1 MLKLD
6 LQRFASTPLANEGI
20 TPALTPDFFNTPDYQ
35 LQLQENFVVIFQ
47 SKPGFDGFELL
58 AASVT
63 PPTRSY
69 ETIPVNYANKTINVA
84 GRVSFGNMTIVVR
97 DVIKK
102 DTELQL
108 TAWAES
114 ILSVKK
120 GTRGKIEDYKV
131 NVEIIPLSPNGEGG
145 RPSIARGCFPVDI
158 NWGDLSYDNT
168 GIRTVSITLACD
180 DYARKEV
187 WTDAVDQESFTT
199 GKGITSK

>member
-1 MLKLD
+1 MKDRMKLNI
-6 LQRFASTPLANEGI
+6 QRFAATPIADEGI
-20 TPALTPDFFNTPDYQ
+20 TPVLTPDFFNTDDYQ
-35 LQLQENFVVIFQ
+35 LQLQENFVIIFE
-47 SKPGFDGFELL
+47 SKPGFEGFELL

-84 GRVSFGNMTIVVR
+84 GRVSFGTMTIVVR

-108 TAWAES
+108 TKWAES
-114 ILSVKK
+114 ILSVKE
-120 GTRGKIEDYKV
+120 GTRGSIEKYKV
-131 NVEIIPLSPNGEGG
+131 NVEIIPLAPNGDTG
-145 RPSIARGCFPVDI
+145 RPSIARGCFPVEI

-168 GIRTVSITLACD
+168 GIRTVSITLAVD

-187 WTDAVDQESFTT
+187 WTKEVTQKSFDN
-199 GKGITSK
+199 

>member
-1 MLKLD
+1 MKRMKLD
-6 LQRFASTPLANEGI
+6 IQKFASTPLSSEGV
-20 TPALTPDFFNTPDYQ
+20 TPVLTPDFYNTDDYQ
-35 LQLQENFVVIFQ
+35 LQLQENFVIIFQ

-84 GRVSFGNMTIVVR
+84 GRVSFGTMNIVVR

-108 TAWAES
+108 TKWAES
-114 ILSVKK
+114 ILSVKE
-120 GTRGKIEDYKV
+120 GTRGSIEKYKV
-131 NVEIIPLSPNGEGG
+131 NIEIIPLSPNGDSG
-145 RPSIARGCFPVDI
+145 RPSIARGCFPVEI
-158 NWGDLSYDNT
+158 NWGDLSYDST
-168 GIRTVSITLACD
+168 GVRTVSITLAVD

-187 WTDAVDQESFTT
+187 WDGTVTQKNFDN
-199 GKGITSK
+199 

>member
-1 MLKLD
+1 MDKLKLN
-6 LQRFASTPLANEGI
+6 LQMFAAGGDPLSVEGI
-20 TPALTPDFFNTPDYQ
+20 VPVLTPDFFNTEDYQ
-35 LQLQENFVVIFQ
+35 LQLQENFIVIFQ
-47 SKPGFDGFELL
+47 SKKGFDGFELL

-63 PPTRSY
+63 PPTRGY
-69 ETIPVNYANKTINVA
+69 EAIPVNYANKTINVA
-84 GRVSFGNMTIVVR
+84 GRVSFGTMTIVVR

-108 TAWAES
+108 TSWAES

-131 NVEIIPLSPNGEGG
+131 NIEIIPLTPNGDSG
-145 RPSIARGCFPVDI
+145 RPSIARGCFPTDI

-168 GIRTVSITLACD
+168 GIRTVTITLAVD

-187 WTDAVDQESFTT
+187 WDGDVTQETFV
-199 GKGITSK
+199 KGM

>member
-1 MLKLD
+1 MNRMKLD
-6 LQRFASTPLANEGI
+6 IQKFASTQLSSEGV
-20 TPALTPDFFNTPDYQ
+20 TPVLTPDFYNTDDYQ

-84 GRVSFGNMTIVVR
+84 GRVSFGTMNIVVR

-108 TAWAES
+108 TKWAES
-114 ILSVKK
+114 ILSVKE
-120 GTRGKIEDYKV
+120 GTRGSIEKYKV
-131 NVEIIPLSPNGEGG
+131 NIEIIPLSPNGDSG
-145 RPSIARGCFPVDI
+145 RPSIARGCFPVEI
-158 NWGDLSYDNT
+158 NWGDLSYDST
-168 GIRTVSITLACD
+168 GVRTASITLAVD

-187 WTDAVDQESFTT
+187 WDGTVTQKNFDN
-199 GKGITSK
+199 

>member
-1 MLKLD
+1 MEKLKLN
-6 LQRFASTPLANEGI
+6 LQLFAEGGESLANESI
-20 TPALTPDFFNTPDYQ
+20 SPVLTPDFFNTDPYQ
-35 LQLQENFVVIFQ
+35 LQLQENFIIIFQ
-47 SKPGFDGFELL
+47 SKKGFDGFELL

-69 ETIPVNYANKTINVA
+69 EAIPVNYANKTINVA

-108 TAWAES
+108 TKWAES

-120 GTRGKIEDYKV
+120 GTRGSIEKYKV
-131 NVEIIPLSPNGEGG
+131 NVEIIPLSPNGDSG
-145 RPSIARGCFPVDI
+145 RPSIARGCFPTDI

-168 GIRTVSITLACD
+168 GIRTVTITLAVD

-187 WTDAVDQESFTT
+187 WEDKVDQTSF
-199 GKGITSK
+199 SD

>member
-1 MLKLD
+1 MEKMKLN
-6 LQRFASTPLANEGI
+6 LQLFAEGGENLANEGI
-20 TPALTPDFFNTPDYQ
+20 APVLTPDFFNTDAYQ
-35 LQLQENFVVIFQ
+35 LQLQENFIVIFQ
-47 SKPGFDGFELL
+47 SKKGFDGFELL

-69 ETIPVNYANKTINVA
+69 EAIPVNYANKTINVA

-108 TAWAES
+108 TKWAES

-120 GTRGKIEDYKV
+120 GTRGSIEKYKV
-131 NVEIIPLSPNGEGG
+131 NVEIIPLSPNGDSG

-168 GIRTVSITLACD
+168 GIRTVTISLAVD

-187 WTDAVDQESFTT
+187 WNDQVDQSSF
-199 GKGITSK
+199 SD

>member
-20 TPALTPDFFNTPDYQ
+20 TPVLTPDFYNTDDYQ

-108 TAWAES
+108 TKWAES
-114 ILSVKK
+114 ILSVKQ
-120 GTRGKIEDYKV
+120 GTRGSIEKYKV
-131 NVEIIPLSPNGEGG
+131 NVEIIPLSPNGDSG
-145 RPSIARGCFPVDI
+145 RPSIARGCFPVEI

-168 GIRTVSITLACD
+168 GIRTVSITLAVD

-187 WTDAVDQESFTT
+187 WDGTVTQKSFDN
-199 GKGITSK
+199 

>member
-1 MLKLD
+1 MEKMKLN
-6 LQRFASTPLANEGI
+6 LQLFASTPLANEGI
-20 TPALTPDFFNTPDYQ
+20 TPVLTPDFYNTDDYQ
-35 LQLQENFVVIFQ
+35 LQLQENFVIIFQ
-47 SKPGFDGFELL
+47 SKPGFEGFELL

-63 PPTRSY
+63 PPTRAY

-108 TAWAES
+108 TKWAES

-120 GTRGKIEDYKV
+120 GTRGSITKYKV
-131 NVEIIPLSPNGEGG
+131 NVEIIPLSPNGDEG

-168 GIRTVSITLACD
+168 GVRTVTITLAVD

-187 WTDAVDQESFTT
+187 WDEKITQQSFDN
-199 GKGITSK
+199 

>member
-20 TPALTPDFFNTPDYQ
+20 TPVLTPDFFNTDDYQ
-35 LQLQENFVVIFQ
+35 LQLQENYIIIFQ

-58 AASVT
+58 ASSVT

-69 ETIPVNYANKTINVA
+69 ESIPVNYANKTINVA
-84 GRVSFGNMTIVVR
+84 GRVSFGSMNITVR

-108 TAWAES
+108 TKWAEA

-120 GTRGKIEDYKV
+120 GTRGSIEKYKV
-131 NVEIIPLSPNGEGG
+131 NVEIIPLSPNGDSG
-145 RPSIARGCFPVDI
+145 RPSIARGCFPTEI

-168 GIRTVSITLACD
+168 GIRTVSITLAVD

-187 WTDAVDQESFTT
+187 WDGVVDQSSFDN
-199 GKGITSK
+199 